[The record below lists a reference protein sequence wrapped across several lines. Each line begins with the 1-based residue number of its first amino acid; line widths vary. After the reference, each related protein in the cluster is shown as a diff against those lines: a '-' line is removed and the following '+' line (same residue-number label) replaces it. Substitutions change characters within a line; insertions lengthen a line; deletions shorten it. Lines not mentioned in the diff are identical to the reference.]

1 MPEQPDS
8 FLQLNDWFGGWQLM
22 LHTYI
27 YQSFNT
33 VSHIF
38 MGKLMKHGVDKQTVK
53 QTQNLVVNTGT
64 SPFWRLVTSSAP
76 QRLVLGSI
84 LKLPNGRSEWQWNRV
99 HFCQVHLRDFQ
110 DSNKAVTLGSLLEL
124 TLLWAGE
131 GRKNFQ
137 GSLLTSTVVNSVT
150 ITELHILVNEFIFPL
165 LLYLI
170 LS

>member
-27 YQSFNT
+27 YQGFNT

-76 QRLVLGSI
+76 QR
-84 LKLPNGRSEWQWNRV
+84 
-99 HFCQVHLRDFQ
+99 
-110 DSNKAVTLGSLLEL
+110 
-124 TLLWAGE
+124 
-131 GRKNFQ
+131 
-137 GSLLTSTVVNSVT
+137 
-150 ITELHILVNEFIFPL
+150 
-165 LLYLI
+165 
-170 LS
+170 